1 MKNRILDHA
10 LELLGQKG
18 FDGLTMRGVA
28 RSMGVSSGTLYVY
41 YENKDEL
48 YLAVLTK
55 GFERLHEKCRTA
67 LEGVA
72 APMDRLKALAA
83 AYLDFGLEDSHFYNL
98 MFTWH
103 VPKFQDYFGTPME
116 AAASHELAVSQEF
129 YNFALQPIRE
139 IGKHLKGRKES
150 DPCQKTGVFYGDAKM
165 EAEALVK
172 GYESRFAGGA
182 VIVRPSNVIGPGSVW
197 VAQVGAIIQG
207 GGFAKLVWQAAKR
220 MPITTR
226 QAH

>member
-1 MKNRILDHA
+1 MPKKAMTPEEIQAMKNRILDHA

-41 YENKDEL
+41 YENRDEL

-55 GFERLHEKCRTA
+55 GFERLHENCRAA

-72 APMDRLKALAA
+72 APMDRLKALAT
-83 AYLDFGLEDSHFYNL
+83 AYLDFGMQDSHFYNL

-116 AAASHELAVSQEF
+116 AAASRELEVSQEF

-139 IGKHLKGRKES
+139 IMEVA
-150 DPCQKTGVFYGDAKM
+150 GVPAS
-165 EAEALVK
+165 
-172 GYESRFAGGA
+172 ESRARSHMVLFWSLLHGYIAGLNNTLLSYMHEDPLSLRETVLQNLFRHIEREMA
-182 VIVRPSNVIGPGSVW
+182 ESST
-197 VAQVGAIIQG
+197 
-207 GGFAKLVWQAAKR
+207 K
-220 MPITTR
+220 
-226 QAH
+226 